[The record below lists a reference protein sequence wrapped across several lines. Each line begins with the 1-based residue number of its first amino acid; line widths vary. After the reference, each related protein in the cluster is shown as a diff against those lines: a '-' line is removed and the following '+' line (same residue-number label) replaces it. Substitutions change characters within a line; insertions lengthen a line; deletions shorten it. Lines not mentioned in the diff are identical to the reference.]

1 MQISIHRV
9 GSGDLVAIE
18 RVVIALSVPASFS
31 VFTFLRCL
39 LVHCCKTLSLQRT
52 ILNSC
57 HLEECDILV
66 ARLGQE
72 TRSSVAVV
80 VLFILRIVSR
90 LSTVDGRLLR
100 FLSELFSSPFKLLY
114 QRVYTVF
121 WFLFC
126 HGATVFCILESC
138 ERRLLP
144 SNFLAILHQ

>member
-18 RVVIALSVPASFS
+18 RAVIALSVPASFS

-72 TRSSVAVV
+72 TRSSVVVV

-100 FLSELFSSPFKLLY
+100 FLSELFSSPF
-114 QRVYTVF
+114 
-121 WFLFC
+121 
-126 HGATVFCILESC
+126 
-138 ERRLLP
+138 
-144 SNFLAILHQ
+144 